1 MASPR
6 VQKLADQ
13 IGVIAA
19 QMLERR
25 IKDPRLG
32 FVTVTETR
40 LTGDSREATIFY
52 TVLGDETARADTAA
66 ALASATGVIRTEV
79 GRRLGLRHT
88 PSLAFVLDAV
98 PETAR
103 QIEDALAAARSRDA
117 EVSSLAV
124 GASYAGEED
133 PYRKPRE
140 DDEDDE
146 LDEDAP
152 EDEDDDQES

>member
-1 MASPR
+1 
-6 VQKLADQ
+6 
-13 IGVIAA
+13 
-19 QMLERR
+19 MLHEQG
-25 IKDPRLG
+25 LG
-32 FVTVTETR
+32 RAPVFTVTETR

-52 TVLGDETARADTAA
+52 TVLGDGAARADTAA

-79 GRRLGLRHT
+79 GKRLGLRHT

-140 DDEDDE
+140 DDEFEDDE
-146 LDEDAP
+146 LDED
-152 EDEDDDQES
+152 ESDEDDDQES